1 MTRIVYAGNSDF
13 ALGPL
18 QALID
23 SDMGVELVISQK
35 DKKRSRGKLSP
46 SPVKAY
52 ALEEGIE
59 VYTTDNIND
68 KEALET
74 LSRIDPDLIVVVSFG
89 QIIGQDLLEKYKDR
103 ILNVHASILPKFR
116 GASPIQ
122 AVLAKGEKRT
132 GVSIMLIDKGID
144 TGDVLKVCEMH
155 IGDDHNSLSL
165 SEDLSRLGGTCLV
178 ETLKDFE
185 AYYANRTK
193 QDESESSYSGLIS
206 KDMGRINYNDPGEEI
221 LNKFRAFY
229 AWPKLYTSYK
239 GDNIKIHGMYL
250 ANRVEGYENGQIIRA
265 NEEGIFVNCMD
276 KCLVF
281 TQVQFPNKK
290 NMEVGQYLKG
300 NSIDLVKLT

>member
-18 QALID
+18 KALID

-52 ALEEGIE
+52 ALDQGIE
-59 VYTTDNIND
+59 VFTTDNIND

-74 LSRIDPDLIVVVSFG
+74 LERIDPDLIIVVSFG
-89 QIIGQDLLEKYKDR
+89 QIIGQELLATYKDR
-103 ILNVHASILPKFR
+103 ILNVHASILPKYR

-122 AVLAKGEKRT
+122 AVLAKGESKT
-132 GVSIMLIDKGID
+132 GVSIMLIDEGID
-144 TGDVLKVCEMH
+144 TGDVLKVCEMN
-155 IGDDHNSLSL
+155 ISRDHTSLSL
-165 SEDLSRLGGTCLV
+165 SQDLSRLGGTCLV

-185 AYYANRTK
+185 KYYAKRAK
-193 QDESESSYSGLIS
+193 QDETGASYSGLIS
-206 KDMGRINYNDPGEEI
+206 KDMGRINYNETGEEI

-229 AWPKLYTSYK
+229 AWPKLFTSYK
-239 GDNIKIHGMYL
+239 GDNIKIHDLRL
-250 ANRVEGYENGQIIRA
+250 APRVEGYENGQIIRV

-276 KCLVF
+276 KCLIF

-290 NMEVGQYLKG
+290 NMAVGQYLKG
-300 NSIDLVKLT
+300 NSIDLVKLS